1 MQYLSLILWLGSNE
15 PWNKQA
21 WEQAECRLPRHTQRP
36 QHTEHLKKHMKKHM
50 NPYEATTWGQ
60 GYATSDSNRWRLK
73 QTRGGR
79 CPAPAT
85 TSTSTSTS
93 TSSISMMPRIS
104 IISSGYMI
112 YPLEHNVS
120 IRAAIKILLYYPA
133 AWPNPETFHS
143 SEQSKSPPGNDL
155 LCKYAK
161 TQTTVSAGSRQHPI
175 HNSRR
180 TQ

>member
-1 MQYLSLILWLGSNE
+1 
-15 PWNKQA
+15 
-21 WEQAECRLPRHTQRP
+21 
-36 QHTEHLKKHMKKHM
+36 
-50 NPYEATTWGQ
+50 
-60 GYATSDSNRWRLK
+60 
-73 QTRGGR
+73 
-79 CPAPAT
+79 
-85 TSTSTSTS
+85 
-93 TSSISMMPRIS
+93 
-104 IISSGYMI
+104 MI

-175 HNSRR
+175 HNIAYLLANCVDGTVHVDQTDLRNYSLRLLVSVWAPHSSITLR
-180 TQ
+180 SGPLRSA

>member
-1 MQYLSLILWLGSNE
+1 MELYTHELELFETQKERTEGVLLFEDKKLLSGRLIKTPCNE

-36 QHTEHLKKHMKKHM
+36 QHTEHLKKHLKKHM

-93 TSSISMMPRIS
+93 SISMMPRIS
-104 IISSGYMI
+104 IISSG
-112 YPLEHNVS
+112 
-120 IRAAIKILLYYPA
+120 
-133 AWPNPETFHS
+133 
-143 SEQSKSPPGNDL
+143 
-155 LCKYAK
+155 
-161 TQTTVSAGSRQHPI
+161 
-175 HNSRR
+175 
-180 TQ
+180 